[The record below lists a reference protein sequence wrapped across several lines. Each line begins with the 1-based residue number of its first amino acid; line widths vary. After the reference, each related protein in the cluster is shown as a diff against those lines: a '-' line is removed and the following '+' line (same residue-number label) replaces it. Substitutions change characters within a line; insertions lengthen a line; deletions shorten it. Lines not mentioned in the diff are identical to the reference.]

1 MNPRFQSWLSDQ
13 LQTLKDQHLY
23 KVPKILESP
32 AGGRVKMNGKE
43 VVNLSSNNY
52 LGLAN
57 HPKVREA
64 ALDAIEKWGV
74 GAGAVRW
81 IGGTM
86 EVHDELERRLA
97 AFKHVEA
104 VLVFT

>member
-1 MNPRFQSWLSDQ
+1 MNPTLQNWLGEQ

-23 KVPKILESP
+23 KVPRIVESP
-32 AGGRVKMNGKE
+32 AGGRVRMNGKE

-57 HPKVREA
+57 HPKVKQAAIEA
-64 ALDAIEKWGV
+64 VEKWGA

-81 IGGTM
+81 IGGNM
-86 EVHDELERRLA
+86 SIHEELEQRLA
-97 AFKHVEA
+97 KF
-104 VLVFT
+104 

>member
-1 MNPRFQSWLSDQ
+1 MNSTLQNFLQAN

-32 AGGRVKMNGKE
+32 AGGRVRMNGKE

-57 HPKVREA
+57 HPKVVEA
-64 ALDAIEKWGV
+64 ARKAIDEWGV

-86 EVHDELERRLA
+86 AVHEELERRLA
-97 AFKHVEA
+97 AFKHVE
-104 VLVFT
+104 

>member
-1 MNPRFQSWLSDQ
+1 MNSGFQSWLGEQLDQ
-13 LQTLKDQHLY
+13 LKTDNLY
-23 KVPKILESP
+23 KIPKILESP

-43 VVNLSSNNY
+43 VINLASNNY

-57 HPKVREA
+57 HPKVRQA
-64 ALDAIEKWGV
+64 ALEAIERWGV

-86 EVHDELERRLA
+86 CWRG
-97 AFKHVEA
+97 
-104 VLVFT
+104 